1 MESEKKRAFL
11 AKKFVFAEINMFND
25 FALVEQCFYTDS
37 ACGAELIETYSKYYT
52 YLLLFLNSD
61 VATYI
66 YKKISVPKANGY
78 SIYKNAF
85 LKEMPI
91 ILEDEAQL
99 EKFDDMTQGEFNS
112 YLRDILQI
120 SNEENS
126 LIETTLEA
134 YREG

>member
-1 MESEKKRAFL
+1 M
-11 AKKFVFAEINMFND
+11 
-25 FALVEQCFYTDS
+25 
-37 ACGAELIETYSKYYT
+37 
-52 YLLLFLNSD
+52 LFLNSD

-112 YLRDILQI
+112 YVRDILQI
-120 SNEENS
+120 SDDENS

>member
-1 MESEKKRAFL
+1 M
-11 AKKFVFAEINMFND
+11 
-25 FALVEQCFYTDS
+25 
-37 ACGAELIETYSKYYT
+37 
-52 YLLLFLNSD
+52 
-61 VATYI
+61 ATYI

-120 SNEENS
+120 SDDENS

>member
-1 MESEKKRAFL
+1 
-11 AKKFVFAEINMFND
+11 
-25 FALVEQCFYTDS
+25 
-37 ACGAELIETYSKYYT
+37 
-52 YLLLFLNSD
+52 
-61 VATYI
+61 
-66 YKKISVPKANGY
+66 
-78 SIYKNAF
+78 
-85 LKEMPI
+85 MPI

-120 SNEENS
+120 SDDENS

>member
-1 MESEKKRAFL
+1 M
-11 AKKFVFAEINMFND
+11 
-25 FALVEQCFYTDS
+25 
-37 ACGAELIETYSKYYT
+37 
-52 YLLLFLNSD
+52 LFLNSD

-66 YKKISVPKANGY
+66 YKKISVRKANGY
-78 SIYKNAF
+78 SIYKNDF

-120 SNEENS
+120 SDDENS

>member
-1 MESEKKRAFL
+1 
-11 AKKFVFAEINMFND
+11 
-25 FALVEQCFYTDS
+25 
-37 ACGAELIETYSKYYT
+37 
-52 YLLLFLNSD
+52 LLFLNSD

-120 SNEENS
+120 SDDENS

>member
-1 MESEKKRAFL
+1 M
-11 AKKFVFAEINMFND
+11 
-25 FALVEQCFYTDS
+25 
-37 ACGAELIETYSKYYT
+37 
-52 YLLLFLNSD
+52 LFLNSD

-120 SNEENS
+120 SDDENS